1 LKLAKE
7 KANVIRKSNMSIM
20 MNRRKNCNG
29 RKWLLTTLILLAVFP
44 SAFDSTALATPS
56 QQAAPAPANT
66 PANAMP
72 APAASSPLEKLTAW
86 DILWMCD
93 WFTWP
98 FIFLTAIGL
107 AFIIHRALLEYR
119 QKVRAHRWLAQ
130 PIEYAGLT
138 QLVKLINAGAPNRAS
153 LLFQQMLN
161 TFNKTR
167 KAEALQDEVNH
178 YLQSEKD
185 SLDGF
190 NRIVGFLSDTAGA
203 LGLLGTVWGI
213 FVVFYAGKMD
223 GPSILKGMSIALI
236 TTLVGLIISLLLNL
250 GSLAVF
256 SLFNRQLKLISE
268 RAEELRQALLL
279 FQLKSP
285 VSPMS
290 QEPQRP
296 EPARQA
302 RPAARPRRER
312 RPEPVVVTEEAIE
325 EWAWPATEGADYT
338 DGVRRGLK

>member
-1 LKLAKE
+1 MGTLMNWMKSYE
-7 KANVIRKSNMSIM
+7 CRK
-20 MNRRKNCNG
+20 R
-29 RKWLLTTLILLAVFP
+29 LFAVLILLAVFS
-44 SAFDSTALATPS
+44 SAFAYLAL
-56 QQAAPAPANT
+56 AAPAKPQQTTTAQANAPANVT
-66 PANAMP
+66 PAPVEN
-72 APAASSPLEKLTAW
+72 SPLEKLTAW

-98 FIFLTAIGL
+98 FIFLAAIGL

-119 QKVRAHRWLAQ
+119 QKVRAQALLAQ
-130 PIEYAGLT
+130 PIEYAGLS
-138 QLVKLINAGAPNRAS
+138 QLVKLLNVNVPNRAS

-167 KAEALQDEVNH
+167 KAEPLQDEVNH

-236 TTLVGLIISLLLNL
+236 TTLVGLIISMLLNL

-256 SLFNRQLKLISE
+256 SLFNRQLKLISA

-279 FQLKSP
+279 FQLKP
-285 VSPMS
+285 TASPMP
-290 QEPQRP
+290 QEPQRS
-296 EPARQA
+296 EPSRVT
-302 RPAARPRRER
+302 RPVARPRRER
-312 RPEPVVVTEEAIE
+312 KSEPVVVTDEELE
-325 EWAWPATEGADYT
+325 EWAWPAKDDIDYT
-338 DGVRRGLK
+338 DGVRRGLKR

>member
-1 LKLAKE
+1 
-7 KANVIRKSNMSIM
+7 MSIM
-20 MNRRKNCNG
+20 MNWMKFCEC
-29 RKWLLTTLILLAVFP
+29 RKWLFATQILLAVCA
-44 SAFDSTALATPS
+44 SAFDSTALATPTPS
-56 QQAAPAPANT
+56 PQAAPEQANAPAEM
-66 PANAMP
+66 PP
-72 APAASSPLEKLTAW
+72 APVESSPLEKLTAW

-107 AFIIHRALLEYR
+107 AVIIHRALLEYR
-119 QKVRAHRWLAQ
+119 QKLRAHALLAQ
-130 PIEYAGLT
+130 PIDYAGL
-138 QLVKLINAGAPNRAS
+138 LKFVNLLSIDKPNRAS

-250 GSLAVF
+250 GSVSVF
-256 SLFNRQLKLISE
+256 SLFNRQLKRISE
-268 RAEELRQALLL
+268 RAEELRQVLLQC
-279 FQLKSP
+279 QLKSP
-285 VSPMS
+285 ANPVQ
-290 QEPQRP
+290 QEPQRAEP
-296 EPARQA
+296 PRPAPLRPAPPRPARA
-302 RPAARPRRER
+302 VGRPRRVR
-312 RPEPVVVTEEAIE
+312 KPEPVVVSEEAAE
-325 EWAWPATEGADYT
+325 GWVWPTTDGADYT
-338 DGVRRGLK
+338 DGARGGYIK